1 MGNSMTDFMRNS
13 LGGLHG
19 GNSTEDF
26 IGDSEGRLLR
36 GALTLRG
43 DSRGS
48 SRVKLEDIR
57 VKCEGDE
64 MFFGK
69 VYICSNVVIMS

>member
-13 LGGLHG
+13 MGWI
-19 GNSTEDF
+19 STGDF
-26 IGDSEGRLLR
+26 IGDFEGRLHR
-36 GALTLRG
+36 GALRG
-43 DSRGS
+43 DFKGCSRGS

-57 VKCEGDE
+57 VRYEGDE